1 VSADGRQGGERRGQG
16 GGERRGQGGGER
28 RGQGSG
34 DRRGQGG
41 AGRRDGQE
49 QRRDT
54 RGRQRGAA
62 RSEGRAGRTTAAPSQ
77 RARTGDQAR
86 GAAFDALRAV
96 AESDAYANLVLPPLL
111 RERGVTGRDAGFAT
125 ELAYGALRLR
135 GRYDA
140 VLAHAS
146 SRPLDQVDGPVL
158 DVLRLGAHQLLGMR
172 VPSHA
177 AVSET
182 VALARERVGAG
193 AAQFVNAVLRRV
205 SERTPEEWLTVIG
218 DAADPDGSDAVA
230 RLAAVESHPA
240 WVVRSL
246 REALV
251 GSGRPAD
258 ELPALLAADNAPPRV
273 TLVARPG
280 LVEPAELAEQGE
292 VAPAGLVP
300 TALVLRSGDPGALTA
315 VREGRAGV
323 QDEGSQLVTLA
334 LVEAPLDGPDER
346 WLDLCAGPGGKAA
359 LLGALAAGRG
369 ARLVANEVQPH
380 RARLVSQSLRAVPAS
395 AVEEV
400 RTGDGR
406 EVGRVEPGSYDRVLL
421 DAPCTGLGALR
432 RRPESRWRRTPA
444 DLATLSALQRELLAS
459 AFAAVRPGGVVG
471 YVTCSPHLAET
482 QLVVHDAVRAA
493 QRAGTSVEVL
503 DATPVVAGVA
513 PSWEPVA
520 GRRDVQLWPHVHGT
534 DAMHLTLLRRL

>member
-1 VSADGRQGGERRGQG
+1 MSAREVPGR
-16 GGERRGQGGGER
+16 
-28 RGQGSG
+28 SAG
-34 DRRGQGG
+34 D
-41 AGRRDGQE
+41 GRRDA
-49 QRRDT
+49 
-54 RGRQRGAA
+54 RGRQRGEA
-62 RSEGRAGRTTAAPSQ
+62 RVQGRSTRTTAAPAE
-77 RARTGDQAR
+77 RARRGDPAR
-86 GAAFDALRAV
+86 AAAFDTLRTV

-111 RERGVTGRDAGFAT
+111 RERRVVGRDAGFAT
-125 ELAYGALRLR
+125 ELAYGTLRLR

-140 VLAHAS
+140 VLALAS
-146 SRPLDQVDGPVL
+146 SRPLGEVDAPVL

-172 VPSHA
+172 VPAHA
-177 AVSET
+177 AVSQT

-205 SERTPEEWLTVIG
+205 SEQPLEVWLDRLAQGAG
-218 DAADPDGSDAVA
+218 DDPVA
-230 RLAAVESHPA
+230 RLAVVESHPA
-240 WVVRSL
+240 WVVRAL

-251 GSGRPAD
+251 GAGRGVD
-258 ELPALLAADNAPPRV
+258 ELEELLAADNAAPAV

-280 LVEPAELAEQGE
+280 LVDVEE
-292 VAPAGLVP
+292 VARQSGAAPGRWAP
-300 TALVLRSGDPGALTA
+300 TAVVMPGGDPGAVPA
-315 VREGRAGV
+315 VRDGMAGV

-334 LVEAPLDGPDER
+334 FAAAEVSGPDAR

-359 LLGALAAGRG
+359 LLGAVAAQRG

-380 RARLVSQSLRAVPAS
+380 RARLVAQAMRAVPRD

-406 EVGRVEPGSYDRVLL
+406 RVGEDEPGSFDRVLV

-432 RRPESRWRRTPA
+432 RRPEARWRRSPA
-444 DLATLSALQRELLAS
+444 DLAALGSLQRELLAS

-482 QLVVHDAVRAA
+482 QLVVLDATRAA
-493 QRAGTSVEVL
+493 ARAGTPVEVL
-503 DATPVVAGVA
+503 DAADAVRAVA
-513 PSWEPVA
+513 PGWEPTG